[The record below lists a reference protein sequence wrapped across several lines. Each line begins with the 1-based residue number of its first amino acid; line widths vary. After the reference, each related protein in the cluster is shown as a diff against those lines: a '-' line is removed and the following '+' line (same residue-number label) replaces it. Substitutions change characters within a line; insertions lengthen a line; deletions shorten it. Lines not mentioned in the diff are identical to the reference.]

1 MICFFFIFYVIC
13 DLIRSMVR
21 PGMYALWFYKSMIY
35 IFFTDADRVIEWPI
49 MIWYDMIW
57 YDMIWLDG
65 LL

>member
-1 MICFFFIFYVIC
+1 MICFFYFYVIC

-21 PGMYALWFYKSMIY
+21 LGMYVLWFYKSMIY
-35 IFFTDADRVIEWPI
+35 IFFTDTDRVIEWPI
-49 MIWYDMIW
+49 MIWYDKIW